1 MRLTEKATTQ
11 NYNLMG
17 QKELKMHT
25 QIELKPRVTV
35 EEFCHTYIP
44 AVRIVVSPTLV
55 RATSSSVVP
64 DVL

>member
-1 MRLTEKATTQ
+1 MRLTEKAATQ

-35 EEFCHTYIP
+35 EEFCHNYIP